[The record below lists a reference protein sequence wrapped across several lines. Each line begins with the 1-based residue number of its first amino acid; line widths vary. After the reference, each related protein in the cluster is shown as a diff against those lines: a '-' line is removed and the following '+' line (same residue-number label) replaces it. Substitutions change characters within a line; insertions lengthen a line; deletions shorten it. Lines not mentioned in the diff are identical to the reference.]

1 MRRPESERP
10 TVKPTDATLSA
21 LPDQFR
27 RTRSTTRTAVYS
39 VLATG
44 ALIGLVLAIVNFDAI
59 VVDSSE
65 MTGRRAGMSGL
76 VAPGVVLLTAFF
88 AFLFG
93 WLAISGSHT
102 WRLLPS
108 GAPLTRRTFRIDC
121 DAETAG
127 RWHAAFATGDPAQYL
142 PIGSHKKGETLIGV
156 YVSTDEQ
163 VAFVTVAHG
172 TGAAVRTWPL
182 ITLRD
187 GAYMQLKALGADDF
201 GRPAKRDVAGSI
213 DPFLRG

>member
-1 MRRPESERP
+1 M
-10 TVKPTDATLSA
+10 KPTDATLSA
-21 LPDQFR
+21 MPDQFR
-27 RTRSTTRTAVYS
+27 RTRSTTRTAVF
-39 VLATG
+39 ATVAAA
-44 ALIGLVLAIVNFDAI
+44 ALIGLVLAVVNFDAI
-59 VVDSSE
+59 VVDSSD
-65 MTGRRAGMSGL
+65 MSGRRAGMSGL
-76 VAPGVVLLTAFF
+76 VAPGTVALSAFF

-93 WLAISGSHT
+93 WLAVGGSHT

-108 GAPLTRRTFRIDC
+108 GAPLSRRVFRIDC

-127 RWHAAFATGDPAQYL
+127 RWHAAFASGDPAQYL
-142 PIGSHKKGETLIGV
+142 PIGSHKQGETFVGV

-172 TGAAVRTWPL
+172 TGESTRTWPL

-187 GAYMQLKALGADDF
+187 RAYVQLKNLAAGDF
-201 GRPAKRDVAGSI
+201 GRPPKQRVAGSI

>member
-1 MRRPESERP
+1 M
-10 TVKPTDATLSA
+10 KPTDATLSA
-21 LPDQFR
+21 LPEQFR
-27 RTRSTTRTAVYS
+27 RTRSAARTAVYS
-39 VLATG
+39 ALAAS
-44 ALIGLVLAIVNFDAI
+44 ALIGLVLAVVAFDAI
-59 VVDSSE
+59 VVDSSQ

-76 VAPGVVLLTAFF
+76 VAPGLVVLTAFF

-93 WLAISGSHT
+93 WLAISGSYT

-108 GAPLTRRTFRIDC
+108 GAPLTRRMFRIDC
-121 DAETAG
+121 NAETAA
-127 RWHAAFATGDPAQYL
+127 RWHAAFASGDPAQYL
-142 PIGSHKKGETLIGV
+142 PIGSHKKGETYVGV

-172 TGAAVRTWPL
+172 TGAATRTWPL

-187 GAYMQLKALGADDF
+187 GAYAQLKALGPDDY
-201 GRPAKRDVAGSI
+201 GRPSKRGAAGSI

>member
-1 MRRPESERP
+1 M
-10 TVKPTDATLSA
+10 KPTDATLSA
-21 LPDQFR
+21 LPDR
-27 RTRSTTRTAVYS
+27 SAGTRLTDPHR
-39 VLATG
+39 
-44 ALIGLVLAIVNFDAI
+44 GLLGPRGGRAHRSLLSIVNSDAI

-142 PIGSHKKGETLIGV
+142 PIGSHKKG
-156 YVSTDEQ
+156 
-163 VAFVTVAHG
+163 
-172 TGAAVRTWPL
+172 
-182 ITLRD
+182 
-187 GAYMQLKALGADDF
+187 
-201 GRPAKRDVAGSI
+201 
-213 DPFLRG
+213 